1 MQSLIQ
7 SFIQSYTGSCVA
19 PASIITRIT
28 YPVPSFTRQ
37 LNWYHKKL

>member
-1 MQSLIQ
+1 MQFLIQ

-28 YPVPSFTRQ
+28 YPIPSFTRP
-37 LNWYHKKL
+37 LYWHHKKL